1 MPPESRLQQKRS
13 QNAAQTQHSPI
24 TNSKCRRIK
33 PEFDKTGAQNAT
45 DTPASA
51 KPHSKCRLNP
61 DVGKTDLKVPPQAR
75 LGQGRTQ
82 TFAPSPTSAKP
93 NPKCRLNPDL
103 CRTALK
109 MTKQIQFRQ
118 NRMLPK
124 PGLRQNQTQKAS
136 ASNRLRQAEPKAPC
150 QARTQQN
157 RSQNAAASILA
168 SAKPKSKDRRTK
180 PDFGKTELIMPPKP
194 LQRQSR
200 PQNVAD
206 TPSKSLRQNRTHNA
220 TAPSPI
226 WAKPSSK
233 CRGIKPDFGKTKH
246 KMPRRQAQL
255 GKTKHKM
262 PPKPRLR

>member
-33 PEFDKTGAQNAT
+33 PEFDKTVAQNAT

-124 PGLRQNQTQKAS
+124 PGFRKPNSKGLRIKPTS
-136 ASNRLRQAEPKAPC
+136 AS
-150 QARTQQN
+150 RTQSPVSSPN
-157 RSQNAAASILA
+157 T
-168 SAKPKSKDRRTK
+168 AKPISKCRGVN
-180 PDFGKTELIMPPKP
+180 PGFGKTEIKRPP
-194 LQRQSR
+194 
-200 PQNVAD
+200 
-206 TPSKSLRQNRTHNA
+206 H
-220 TAPSPI
+220 
-226 WAKPSSK
+226 
-233 CRGIKPDFGKTKH
+233 
-246 KMPRRQAQL
+246 
-255 GKTKHKM
+255 
-262 PPKPRLR
+262 

>member
-1 MPPESRLQQKRS
+1 MPPQ
-13 QNAAQTQHSPI
+13 P
-24 TNSKCRRIK
+24 
-33 PEFDKTGAQNAT
+33 
-45 DTPASA
+45 
-51 KPHSKCRLNP
+51 
-61 DVGKTDLKVPPQAR
+61 
-75 LGQGRTQ
+75 
-82 TFAPSPTSAKP
+82 
-93 NPKCRLNPDL
+93 
-103 CRTALK
+103 
-109 MTKQIQFRQ
+109 
-118 NRMLPK
+118 
-124 PGLRQNQTQKAS
+124 
-136 ASNRLRQAEPKAPC
+136 RLRP
-150 QARTQQN
+150 N

-206 TPSKSLRQNRTHNA
+206 TPSKSLRQNRTQKA

-233 CRGIKPDFGKTKH
+233 CRGIKTDFGKTKH

-262 PPKPRLR
+262 PPKPRLRWDWSQNAAQTPYPAKHPTEFKRLNPDCRKTKVKMSTKSSI